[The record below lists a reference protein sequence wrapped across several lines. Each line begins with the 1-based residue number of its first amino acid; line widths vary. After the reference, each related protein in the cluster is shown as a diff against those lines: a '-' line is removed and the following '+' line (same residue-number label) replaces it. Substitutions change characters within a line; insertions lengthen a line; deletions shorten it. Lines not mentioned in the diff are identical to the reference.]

1 MEKATMYVRGM
12 SIQNKIFLSE
22 IAYKECRNIGDIL
35 NKMVDEQRMKHD
47 RKKLQR
53 VQARLE
59 KKIQETTKVLEDL
72 KTLVATT
79 TEKLRQE
86 K

>member
-47 RKKLQR
+47 RKKTT
-53 VQARLE
+53 ASTS
-59 KKIQETTKVLEDL
+59 KIGKENSRDNKS
-72 KTLVATT
+72 A
-79 TEKLRQE
+79 
-86 K
+86 